1 MYIILHRN
9 GDLNEKWKKISIYR
23 TFPEMTVRA
32 KLSPQG
38 KWI

>member
-9 GDLNEKWKKISIYR
+9 GDLNGKWKKISIYR
-23 TFPEMTVRA
+23 TLPGMTVRTQ
-32 KLSPQG
+32 LSPLG